1 VAERIEPTKMH
12 GEWLVPEELS
22 TWDGTTWCLRLAFT
36 QQDFGQGLWTRT
48 LDKEA
53 IHFGDRR
60 TVTSKLREDESELSV
75 RAKKG
80 KRATERLEAEKK
92 RTRSVAAPP

>member
-1 VAERIEPTKMH
+1 
-12 GEWLVPEELS
+12 
-22 TWDGTTWCLRLAFT
+22 
-36 QQDFGQGLWTRT
+36 